1 MIISL
6 GGEKLFDKIQHPFM
20 LKILERSGIYGP
32 FLNTIKSI
40 YCKPT
45 ANFKLHGVIVEA
57 IPLKSGT
64 RQGYPL
70 SPYLFNIVLKILAR
84 RIGQQIEIRAIQI
97 CKEMKV
103 SLFVDDMTV
112 YLSDPKSSTRE
123 LLNLINNFSKVARYK
138 INSNKS
144 VAILYTNDKQAEKEI
159 RETISFTIATNNIK
173 YLVVTLTKQVKDLYD
188 YNFKSLKKEI
198 EDLRKWRDL
207 PCSWIGRINI
217 AKMAILPKANY
228 RFNMIPIK
236 IPKFL

>member
-70 SPYLFNIVLKILAR
+70 SPYLFNIVLKVLTRTIR
-84 RIGQQIEIRAIQI
+84 QQKRW
-97 CKEMKV
+97 
-103 SLFVDDMTV
+103 
-112 YLSDPKSSTRE
+112 RG
-123 LLNLINNFSKVARYK
+123 YK
-138 INSNKS
+138 
-144 VAILYTNDKQAEKEI
+144 
-159 RETISFTIATNNIK
+159 
-173 YLVVTLTKQVKDLYD
+173 LV
-188 YNFKSLKKEI
+188 KK
-198 EDLRKWRDL
+198 K
-207 PCSWIGRINI
+207 
-217 AKMAILPKANY
+217 
-228 RFNMIPIK
+228 
-236 IPKFL
+236 